1 MTTQRIGLALDE
13 SNSIA
18 DTSTICTFTESIQLS
33 LPESFDENLSINGIP
48 IVPDKCSHNEIRCL
62 HAQVL
67 ASSAQVQHLSSEK
80 EATLKALKDFEI
92 GINFDHEY
100 EVIKQTSPENRS
112 FIQNAKLQI
121 YEKLSTLQHELQSA
135 LERAKNSS
143 EIAEQQQQKA
153 SNAQILCDQ
162 RISNIQEALDAS
174 NERRS
179 EVELKCKD
187 LQSAVIE
194 LQEKGHQFDDLL
206 SLNQNMKDETV
217 RLRTLVDQKQK
228 EVECTKECF
237 TNMKIKLK
245 DTEKKIQSLEMDK
258 SFLNKEKCIL
268 VQRTEK
274 TEERCKQHLSD
285 LREATIRCDDLTS
298 QLGDATRVAK
308 AESEAKAASEIQRVR
323 GECDQEIERYRTQV
337 ETSYKRELSIISEAK
352 DETMLQLREA
362 KNEIQVLRTNL
373 GSMTIQKDDSIQLL
387 QKSLSD
393 CRSDVKV
400 KCIEASRLQ
409 LLNEKFEHRNQELE
423 SEVQLLTDQ
432 VEAHRS
438 EFSNL
443 EKECTFQRKQFLD
456 EIERKDEQLE
466 MYYQSQV
473 NASMTN
479 GGHHIA
485 KGKHQTHF
493 LDKAKQLENRNS
505 EMQETI
511 EQLKNNLDEQKSL
524 TKSYKSKLNASES
537 EIKHLVNQVHVN
549 EEKFNSENGKA
560 KHFLCQQESLK
571 DELNRVI
578 KERDRIT
585 TDFTFL
591 LEKYHQLIGTRP
603 KQQHIGDERD
613 DSNLYYFPRK
623 SQHQILKNRNSQ
635 LWIYDAIQKKAVPTN
650 MMHYNHYLE
659 SNSF

>member
-179 EVELKCKD
+179 EVELTCKD

-228 EVECTKECF
+228 EVECTKEYL
-237 TNMKIKLK
+237 TKNM
-245 DTEKKIQSLEMDK
+245 
-258 SFLNKEKCIL
+258 
-268 VQRTEK
+268 
-274 TEERCKQHLSD
+274 SD
-285 LREATIRCDDLTS
+285 LASRATIINFINDEISKGSLTTQVS
-298 QLGDATRVAK
+298 AKDKRVK
-308 AESEAKAASEIQRVR
+308 IIQPSSELIDEFTMWLDMIYKAA
-323 GECDQEIERYRTQV
+323 
-337 ETSYKRELSIISEAK
+337 
-352 DETMLQLREA
+352 
-362 KNEIQVLRTNL
+362 
-373 GSMTIQKDDSIQLL
+373 
-387 QKSLSD
+387 
-393 CRSDVKV
+393 
-400 KCIEASRLQ
+400 
-409 LLNEKFEHRNQELE
+409 
-423 SEVQLLTDQ
+423 
-432 VEAHRS
+432 
-438 EFSNL
+438 
-443 EKECTFQRKQFLD
+443 
-456 EIERKDEQLE
+456 
-466 MYYQSQV
+466 
-473 NASMTN
+473 
-479 GGHHIA
+479 
-485 KGKHQTHF
+485 
-493 LDKAKQLENRNS
+493 
-505 EMQETI
+505 
-511 EQLKNNLDEQKSL
+511 
-524 TKSYKSKLNASES
+524 
-537 EIKHLVNQVHVN
+537 
-549 EEKFNSENGKA
+549 
-560 KHFLCQQESLK
+560 
-571 DELNRVI
+571 
-578 KERDRIT
+578 
-585 TDFTFL
+585 
-591 LEKYHQLIGTRP
+591 
-603 KQQHIGDERD
+603 
-613 DSNLYYFPRK
+613 
-623 SQHQILKNRNSQ
+623 
-635 LWIYDAIQKKAVPTN
+635 
-650 MMHYNHYLE
+650 
-659 SNSF
+659 